1 MGVRGQHLVRL
12 EALWRR
18 EQWRQSKPE
27 RWTQYLQTAKGK
39 KAHLCWEATKEWTGR
54 CSWEMKMRWKRILN
68 SGLIDQVDLAQAED
82 TDNFPKGRATS
93 WESSDMSLRSIW
105 LLYKGRQGYCL
116 NNATP
121 WALLKPWPCSCIV
134 SHLGPLCSMDSF
146 SHCCAG
152 FPSQLYS
159 ICKPDSINCHLS
171 NGHHLF
177 MVLLHCYAT
186 YLWKKKVIWI
196 SLGITFVVDISIVML
211 LACYLPNG

>member
-68 SGLIDQVDLAQAED
+68 SGLIDQVGLAQAED

-121 WALLKPWPCSCIV
+121 WPLLTLALQLHCFTSGSFV
-134 SHLGPLCSMDSF
+134 LLGQFLTLLCWLSFTTLQHMQTRLHKLSSLQWSSSVHGAAPL
-146 SHCCAG
+146 
-152 FPSQLYS
+152 L
-159 ICKPDSINCHLS
+159 CHLS
-171 NGHHLF
+171 LKKTSFEFHWGLHLLWIY
-177 MVLLHCYAT
+177 LLSCY
-186 YLWKKKVIWI
+186 
-196 SLGITFVVDISIVML
+196 
-211 LACYLPNG
+211 